1 MKKILTFFL
10 VVSMFA
16 SNIRADEGMWLLPLI
31 QKLNMNKMNELG
43 LKLTAE
49 DIYSINHSSLKDAI
63 IIFGGGCTGEIV
75 SDKGLI
81 FTNHHC
87 GYGTIQKLSSLEHN
101 YLKDGFWAKS
111 LEEEMPAPGITATF
125 MKYMKDVTD
134 QINAELTANMSEE
147 ERGKKIQ
154 EVSSKI
160 AKEATEGTHY
170 NAMVRSFFAGNQ
182 YFLVVYEKFTDIR
195 FVGAP
200 PSSIGKF
207 GHDTDNWMWPRHT
220 GDFSVFRVYA
230 DADGNPAAY
239 SQDNKPYK
247 PAYHLPVSIKGV
259 KTGDFAMTLGYP
271 GSTDRY
277 LTSWGIEE
285 RMNITNHARIKV
297 RGIKQDIWQED
308 MMASE
313 KIRIQ
318 YASKFSRSSN
328 YWKNSIGMN
337 RGLEKLDV
345 IAKKQKLETRFEEW
359 ANNTPANN
367 AKYGDV
373 LEGLK
378 TGYEGRAASMYA
390 NSYLIECFLRG
401 TEAFGFSLSGK
412 RLEEAL
418 QSGDQEA
425 IDKIVETMRAGGE
438 SFYKDYSTKTDHKV
452 MIAMLKLYHTDI
464 DKKYY
469 PNLYKTIDKK
479 FKGDFEKYSN
489 VIFEKSI
496 FTDQARFNAFLDNP
510 KLKTLQK
517 DLVFQGGKTILDT
530 YMNLRD
536 MQKESSK
543 KITQDNRLFQA
554 GLMEMA
560 PELIQYPDAN
570 FTMRLSYGVVGDY
583 EPRDAV
589 IYKEYTTLKGVM
601 EKEDPN
607 NFEFVVADRLKELYN
622 SKDYGRYADKKGYMP
637 VCFTTNNDI
646 TGGNSGSPVINGNGE
661 LIGLAFDGNWEA
673 MSGDIA
679 FEPDLQKTIC
689 VDSRYVLFII
699 DKYAGAQNLIDELD
713 IVE

>member
-10 VVSMFA
+10 VISLFA
-16 SNIRADEGMWLLPLI
+16 TNIRADEGMWLLPLI

-101 YLKDGFWAKS
+101 YLEDGFWAKS
-111 LEEEMPAPGITATF
+111 LEEEMPAPGVAATF
-125 MKYMKDVTD
+125 MKYMEDVTD
-134 QINAELTANMSEE
+134 QINAVVTDDMSEE
-147 ERGKKIQ
+147 ERGQKIK
-154 EVSSKI
+154 EISAKI
-160 AKEATEGTHY
+160 VEKAIDGTTY
-170 NAMVRSFFAGNQ
+170 NAMVKSFFAGNQ
-182 YFLVVYEKFTDIR
+182 YFLVVYERFNDVR

-220 GDFSVFRVYA
+220 GDFSIFRVYA
-230 DADGNPAAY
+230 DADGKPAAY
-239 SQDNKPYK
+239 SPDNKPYK
-247 PAYHLPVSIKGV
+247 PAHHLPVSIKGI

-277 LTSWGIEE
+277 QTSWGIEE

-297 RGIKQDIWQED
+297 RGIKQDIWHED

-318 YASKFSRSSN
+318 YASKFSGSSN

-345 IAKKQKLETRFEEW
+345 VAKKQKLESEFADWISKSDERK
-359 ANNTPANN
+359 

-378 TGYEGRAASMYA
+378 VSYEERAPYTNA
-390 NSYLIECFLRG
+390 NYYLIESLLSG
-401 TEAFGFSLSGK
+401 TEAFAFSLAAK
-412 RLEEAL
+412 RLDEAL
-418 QSGDQEA
+418 QSGEQDA
-425 IDKIVETMRAGGE
+425 VDKAVESMRAYGK
-438 SFYKDYSTKTDHKV
+438 SFFKDYSANTDHKV
-452 MIAMLKLYHTDI
+452 MAAMLKLYHTDI
-464 DKKYY
+464 NKEYY
-469 PNLYKTIDKK
+469 PDLYKTIDKK
-479 FKGDFEKYSN
+479 FKGDFEKFSN
-489 VIFEKSI
+489 VVFEKSI
-496 FTDQARFNAFLDNP
+496 FTDEARYNAFLDNP
-510 KLKTLQK
+510 KLKTLNK
-517 DLVFQGGKTILDT
+517 DLVYQGGQTILAT
-530 YMNLRD
+530 YMSLRG
-536 MQKESSK
+536 MQKESSI
-543 KITQDNRLFQA
+543 KIKRDNRLFQA

-560 PELIQYPDAN
+560 PELIRYPDAN
-570 FTMRLSYGVVGDY
+570 FTMRLSYGVAGDY

-589 IYKEYTTLKGVM
+589 IYKEYTTLKGIM
-601 EKEDPN
+601 EKEDPD
-607 NFEFVVADRLKELYN
+607 NFEFIVPDKLKELYN
-622 SKDYGRYADKKGYMP
+622 SKDYGRYADKRGFMP

-699 DKYAGAQNLIDELD
+699 DKYAGAQNIIDELD